1 MEGSWRGEGGARARV
16 RRGEAKTKKERANGV
31 QSAGRG
37 GQAGEAVRAGRGLE
51 GEAILWDES
60 PGFGLYSR

>member
-1 MEGSWRGEGGARARV
+1 MLLEGSWRGEGGARARV

-31 QSAGRG
+31 QSAE
-37 GQAGEAVRAGRGLE
+37 AGEAVRAGRGLE

>member
-1 MEGSWRGEGGARARV
+1 M
-16 RRGEAKTKKERANGV
+16 

-51 GEAILWDES
+51 AREAILWDETRE
-60 PGFGLYSR
+60 SRICSTETWNAPRSAVFTLACSRCSNDRSLLLW